1 MRILI
6 PAHYFTTQK
15 LEEQARP
22 SGKLADEMREQ
33 IMRETKQYYGNTP
46 KVVKGADVKGH
57 EGKFD
62 WAIVQNKPRDW
73 KFMEQSALTLNSLPE
88 TWTAYSSDEGGRMG
102 IIDMEY
108 GELKKAKTKEE
119 KMHELVHVASACLH
133 LWRLYAGI
141 E

>member
-1 MRILI
+1 MLI
-6 PAHYFTTQK
+6 IMPGHYQAHK
-15 LEEQARP
+15 VEEP
-22 SGKLADEMREQ
+22 MPTADEMREQ
-33 IMRETKQYYGNTP
+33 TLKQVKKYYGTPP
-46 KVVKGADVKGH
+46 KVVRGADVKVH
-57 EGKFD
+57 ENKFD

-73 KFMEQSALTLNSLPE
+73 KFMEQSALTLNKLPE
-88 TWTAYSSDEGGRMG
+88 TWTAYTSDEGGRMG

-108 GELKKAKTKEE
+108 GELKKAQTKEE

>member
-1 MRILI
+1 MLIII
-6 PAHYFTTQK
+6 PAKKQEAKAEPVRKEAMTT
-15 LEEQARP
+15 
-22 SGKLADEMREQ
+22 ADEMRKEILAQ
-33 IMRETKQYYGNTP
+33 TKKYYGTPP
-46 KVVKGADVKGH
+46 KVVRGADVKGH

-62 WAIVQNKPRDW
+62 WALVQGKPRDW
-73 KFMEQSALTLNSLPE
+73 QFMEESRKTLQNLLE

-108 GELKKAKTKEE
+108 GELKKAQTKEE

>member
-1 MRILI
+1 MLI
-6 PAHYFTTQK
+6 IMPARKQEAKAETAHKEAMT
-15 LEEQARP
+15 
-22 SGKLADEMREQ
+22 SADEMREE
-33 IMRETKQYYGNTP
+33 IMRQTKQYYGNTP
-46 KVVKGADVKGH
+46 KVVKGADIKGH
-57 EGKFD
+57 EKKFD

-73 KFMEQSALTLNSLPE
+73 KFMEESALTLSNLPE
-88 TWTAYSSDEGGRMG
+88 TWTAYSTDEGGRMG

-108 GELKKAKTKEE
+108 GELKKAQTKEE

>member
-1 MRILI
+1 MLI
-6 PAHYFTTQK
+6 IMPARRQETKT
-15 LEEQARP
+15 EEPARKTAMT
-22 SGKLADEMREQ
+22 SADEMREE
-33 IMRETKQYYGNTP
+33 IMRQTKQYYGNVP

-57 EGKFD
+57 ENKFD

-73 KFMEQSALTLNSLPE
+73 KFMEESALTLNNLPE
-88 TWTAYSSDEGGRMG
+88 TWTAYSTDEGGRMG
-102 IIDMEY
+102 IIKMEY
-108 GELKKAKTKEE
+108 GELMNAQTKEE

>member
-1 MRILI
+1 MLI
-6 PAHYFTTQK
+6 IMPAHKQEAKAEQPAHKSAMTT
-15 LEEQARP
+15 
-22 SGKLADEMREQ
+22 ADEMRKE
-33 IMRETKQYYGNTP
+33 IMRETQQYYGNTP
-46 KVVKGADVKGH
+46 KVVKGANIKGH
-57 EGKFD
+57 ENKFD

-73 KFMEQSALTLNSLPE
+73 KFMEQSALTLNTLPE
-88 TWTAYSSDEGGRMG
+88 TWTAYPDNEGGRMS

-108 GELKKAKTKEE
+108 NELKQAKTKEQ